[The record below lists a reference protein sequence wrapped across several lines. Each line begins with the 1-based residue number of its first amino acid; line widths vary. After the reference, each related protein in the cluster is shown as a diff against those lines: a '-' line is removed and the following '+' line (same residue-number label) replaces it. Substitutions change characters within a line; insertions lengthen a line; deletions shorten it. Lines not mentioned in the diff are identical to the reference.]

1 MDSQNSGLSVF
12 LILLEVAASIFY
24 LYCAWR
30 IFEKARKPGWAVI
43 IPFYNSLVSLEII
56 GRPWW
61 WLLLLFIPFVDM
73 VVGIIMIFE
82 LATVFGKSTAFGIG
96 LLFLPV
102 FFVPI
107 LALGDAVYRG
117 PLANS

>member
-1 MDSQNSGLSVF
+1 MDSQNSGVDIF
-12 LILLEVAASIFY
+12 LILLEVAGTFFY

-30 IFEKARKPGWAVI
+30 IFEKARKPGWGAI
-43 IPFYNSLVSLEII
+43 IPIYSYLAWLEII

-61 WLLLLFIPFVDM
+61 WLLLLLIPIVEI
-73 VVGIIMIFE
+73 VIGIIMVFE
-82 LATVFGKSTAFGIG
+82 TATVFGKSTAFGVG

-102 FFVPI
+102 IFVPI
-107 LALGDAVYRG
+107 LALGDAAYQG

>member
-1 MDSQNSGLSVF
+1 MDSQNSGVDIF
-12 LILLEVAASIFY
+12 LILLEVAISIFY

-30 IFEKARKPGWAVI
+30 IFEKARKPGWAAI
-43 IPFYNSLVSLEII
+43 IPIYSYLVWLEII

-61 WLLLLFIPFVDM
+61 WLFLFIIPFVNM
-73 VVGIIMIFE
+73 VVGIIFVFDT
-82 LATVFGKSTAFGIG
+82 AKVFGKSTAFGVG

-102 FFVPI
+102 IFVPI
-107 LALGDAVYRG
+107 LALGDAAYQG

>member
-1 MDSQNSGLSVF
+1 MDSQNTGLSIF

-30 IFEKARKPGWAVI
+30 IFEKARKPGWAAM
-43 IPFYNSLVSLEII
+43 IPIYNYLVWLEII

-61 WLLLLFIPFVDM
+61 WLFLLVIPIVNM
-73 VVGIIMIFE
+73 VVGIIMVFE
-82 LATVFGKSTAFGIG
+82 MATVFGKSTAFGVG
-96 LLFLPV
+96 LLFLTSI
-102 FFVPI
+102 FIPI
-107 LALGDAVYRG
+107 LALGDAAYRG